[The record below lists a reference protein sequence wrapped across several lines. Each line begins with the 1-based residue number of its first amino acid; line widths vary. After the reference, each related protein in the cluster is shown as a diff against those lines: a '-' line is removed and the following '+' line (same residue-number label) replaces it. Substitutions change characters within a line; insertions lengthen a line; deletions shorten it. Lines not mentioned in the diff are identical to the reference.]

1 MKKLISNY
9 TITPW
14 KAWEWYITL
23 NDYSASNPLYA
34 EYLLS
39 IVNVTQWS
47 IVYDLSEDSDL
58 NNWITIVNSNRVLFN
73 YNTYISNGDILQ
85 IWIETSDLIHPWLGA
100 FAITPSDSTNLS
112 SVPREI
118 YVWVGGNIAVTFT
131 EGGTVTLLNVPDW
144 GRLPY
149 RVSKVFATGTTAT
162 NLIAIL

>member
-23 NDYSASNPLYA
+23 SDYSAWKPFLA
-34 EYLLS
+34 EQLDT
-39 IVNVTQWS
+39 IVNVTKWL
-47 IVYDLSEDSDL
+47 IVYDSKEDS
-58 NNWITIVNSNRVLFN
+58 NISNWISVSDYNKVVFN
-73 YNTYISNGDILQ
+73 YLASVSVWDILQ
-85 IWIETSDLIHPWLGA
+85 ILIEESDLINPWVWA

-118 YVWVGGNIAVTFT
+118 YVWVGGNIAVTFV
-131 EGGTVTLLNVPDW
+131 EWGTVTLLNVPDG

-149 RVSKVFATGTTAT
+149 RVNKVFSTWTTAT
-162 NLIAIL
+162 NLIAII